1 MRYKVYK
8 YIFAIGAIMLFGC
21 TDHDDWLSGNG
32 SGNEIKISGD
42 INQECVT
49 RVDDGGFVSGDAIG
63 LYVVDYTQNGAGEL
77 ASTGNHANNV
87 KYTYNGDGS
96 WTGASKLYWTDSNT
110 YIDAYSYYPFS
121 TSVSD
126 VTAHPYSVQRRQ
138 DKDATAD
145 ELGGYEASDFLWAK
159 AENVKPM
166 TTIKLNHQHIMSSV
180 QVSLVEGEG
189 FADSEWVTLDKSVVI
204 VNTLSE
210 ASIDLR
216 TGVATADESSNRLSI
231 TPYKYGDDFRCI
243 VIPQTVDANEQLIQ
257 ISINGEL
264 YNFIRSESTTYQ
276 SGKLHKFAIKVDH
289 RDKSGY
295 TFTLISESVGA
306 WENDVV
312 SHDAD
317 ARAYITVNVPTAGG
331 LQKAVDATG
340 FSYSN
345 IKNLKITGKIT
356 ESDFE
361 FIRKKLRYL
370 EAINL
375 KDVETLDCEIDGK
388 KENNVIPDYAFY
400 EENNSYVGYY
410 DYSMYTLKY
419 VVLPEKMTKIGA
431 YAFRATTLTQDI
443 ILPEGVTYVGAH
455 AFDNSDVNG
464 EKYSPNGGIWYT
476 NNITSVSL
484 PTTLTYIGDYAFA
497 GCPLEQEIV
506 LPENLDYL
514 GERAFESCSN
524 VYGTLHLPQSLN
536 KIARNTFYGLKN
548 LTGNLEIPSSVEEV
562 ERGAFAKTS
571 FSTLILNE
579 GIKHIGQAAFSGL
592 NLYFD
597 NEANYDYYSKSE
609 VIPFSGDLIIPTTV
623 TQIDQYA
630 FAASG
635 FQHVY
640 LPNNFEEIAEGMFAG
655 CEELLDTITIP
666 SKVNHIGAYS
676 FQDCKKLTAVI
687 LPKNLMSIGE
697 NCFTNC
703 WNLDYI
709 QCLSETPP
717 TLVGEGHFDGV
728 AKDNFTLVVPE
739 GCVNA
744 YRNAAGWSE
753 FKRISEYRNFV
764 CRPQQ
769 ARLLNKSNKRDIVLN
784 ADGAWTVTHCP
795 SWAHISKTSGTQ
807 KTELSVTIDEL
818 TKGSGNRVDSIVFS
832 LTGTDHTAYYKIEQY
847 DSEYA
852 EDGQYTLQKATKGKG
867 INLVILG
874 DGYDAADIANGTY
887 LDAMKQSAEYFFDV
901 EPYKTYRD
909 YFNVYTVFAMSYE
922 SGIGTLNTLRN
933 VKFNTML
940 ANSSGRI
947 SCNYDDALF
956 YAVDNTP
963 VEESETSGL
972 TCIVVANTTVYDG
985 VTAMYGNG
993 AAVALCPQSTAEY
1006 PYDARGTVQHEAG
1019 GHGFGKLA
1027 DEYIYHAAWIQTC
1040 RCTDCEHVSGLQAMH
1055 NNGWGQNLSLE
1066 GKYKTVPWAHLIN
1079 DSQFSDLADIY
1090 EGGYFHSRGVYRSER
1105 NSCMNNNVPYYS
1117 TWSRELIVKRIKEL
1131 AGETF
1136 SYEEFAKNDS
1146 REWGQDFTRTT
1157 RSTQGYKV
1165 KGSAPKQG
1173 NAPIIVKG
1181 KPKRKVKK

>member
-21 TDHDDWLSGNG
+21 TDHDDWLGGNG
-32 SGNEIKISGD
+32 SGDEIKISGD

-49 RVDDGGFVSGDAIG
+49 RVNDGGFVCGDAIG

-77 ASTGNHANNV
+77 ASAGNHANNV
-87 KYTYNGDGS
+87 KYTYDGDGN
-96 WTGASKLYWTDSNT
+96 WAGTSKLYWTDNT
-110 YIDAYSYYPFS
+110 TSVDAYSYYPFS
-121 TSVSD
+121 TSISD
-126 VTAHPYSVQRRQ
+126 VTAYPYTVERRQ

-159 AENVKPM
+159 AENVKPK

-180 QVSLVEGEG
+180 QVSLVEGDG
-189 FADSEWVTLDKSVVI
+189 FADSEWATLDKSVLI
-204 VNTLSE
+204 VNTLSV

-264 YNFIRSESTTYQ
+264 YDFIRSESTTYQ

-289 RDKSGY
+289 RDKNKYAFS
-295 TFTLISESVGA
+295 LISESVGA
-306 WENDVV
+306 WENDAV

-317 ARAYITVNVPTAGG
+317 TRAYITVNVPTAGG

-375 KDVETLDCEIDGK
+375 KDVETMDCKIDGE

-400 EENNSYVGYY
+400 ERYEECPLH
-410 DYSMYTLKY
+410 TLKY
-419 VVLPEKMTKIGA
+419 IVFPEKMKKIGE

-443 ILPEGVTYVGAH
+443 VLPEGVTYVGAH
-455 AFDNSDVNG
+455 AFDYSG
-464 EKYSPNGGIWYT
+464 EGVVVDDIDYIDNN
-476 NNITSVSL
+476 NNISGVTI

-506 LPENLDYL
+506 LPENIDYL
-514 GERAFESCSN
+514 GERAFERCTSI
-524 VYGTLHLPQSLN
+524 YGTLRLPQSIK
-536 KIARNTFYGLKN
+536 KIRRNTFYGLKN
-548 LTGNLEIPSSVEEV
+548 LTGNLEIPSSIEEI
-562 ERGAFAKTS
+562 EKGAFAKTS
-571 FSTLILNE
+571 FSALILNE
-579 GIKHIGQAAFSGL
+579 GLKCIGRAAFSGL
-592 NLYFD
+592 SWAYNND
-597 NEANYDYYSKSE
+597 VIRDEWTKSGI
-609 VIPFSGDLIIPTTV
+609 IPFSGDLIIPKTV

-640 LPNNFEEIAEGMFAG
+640 LPNNFEEIPEGLFAG

-687 LPKNLMSIGE
+687 LPKNLLSIGE
-697 NCFTNC
+697 YCFTNC

-709 QCLSETPP
+709 QCLSKTPP
-717 TLVGEGHFDGV
+717 TLVGTGVFEGV

-764 CRPQQ
+764 CRPQK
-769 ARLLNKSNKRDIVLN
+769 ARLLNKSNKRDIILN

-795 SWAHISKTSGTQ
+795 SWARLSKTSGTR

-847 DSEYA
+847 DSGYA

-909 YFNVYTVFAMSYE
+909 YFNVYTAFAMSYE

-940 ANSSGRI
+940 ANSSGCILCNSI
-947 SCNYDDALF
+947 SCNYDDVLF
-956 YAVDNTP
+956 YAVDNTS
-963 VEESETSGL
+963 VEESETGGL
-972 TCIVVANTTVYDG
+972 TCIVVPNTTAYAG
-985 VTAMYGNG
+985 MTYMYGNG

-1006 PYDARGTVQHEAG
+1006 PYDARGLVQHEAG

-1040 RCTDCEHVSGLQAMH
+1040 RCIDGCKHVSDLQAMH
-1055 NNGWGQNLSLE
+1055 NNGWGQNLSFE
-1066 GKYKTVPWAHLIN
+1066 GMYKTVPWAHLIN
-1079 DSQFSDLADIY
+1079 DSQFNDIVDIY
-1090 EGGYFHSRGVYRSER
+1090 EGGYYHSRGVYRSER
-1105 NSCMNNNVPYYS
+1105 NSCMNDNVPYYN

-1131 AGETF
+1131 AGEAF

-1157 RSTQGYKV
+1157 RSTKGYKV
-1165 KGSAPKQG
+1165 KGSTPKQG